1 MEEKITANADLCI
14 CCGEPVPEGR
24 MVCYACETG
33 YTPPPCRPEAG
44 KTKKGLK
51 ALLGLIKEK
60 PHGPRN

>member
-1 MEEKITANADLCI
+1 MEEKITANTDLCI

-33 YTPPPCRPEAG
+33 YTPTPVVRKPE
-44 KTKKGLK
+44 KQKNGLK